1 MYPDRLSFEE
11 DVAEMKEWTVAR
23 LKWLDAE
30 IEQRGR

>member
-1 MYPDRLSFEE
+1 LSFEE
-11 DVAEMKEWTVAR
+11 DVAEMKEWIVAR